1 MKHPGFVIV
10 RESLHDS
17 EAQVIVGLLASE
29 GIEAVIDEDD
39 AGHMLPSLDE
49 SRGVRVLVPEGEAAR
64 AAAILTEYEN
74 DDGEED
80 EGEDEDDDEG
90 E

>member
-1 MKHPGFVIV
+1 MHQPGFVVV

-17 EAQVIVGLLASE
+17 EAQVIVALLASE

-39 AGHMLPSLDE
+39 AGQMLPSLDE
-49 SRGVRVLVPEGEAAR
+49 SRGVRILVASVDAPR
-64 AAAILTEYEN
+64 AEAILDEYED
-74 DDGEED
+74 DDGDLDAED
-80 EGEDEDDDEG
+80 DDDDEG